1 MFLSGCLA
9 HSRMKAT
16 RALPSCS
23 WWGGESGGRP
33 NEKHKREMACL
44 HGDDEVG
51 VVLSDGGDQP
61 AETLAHRLHRVF
73 RGLVVHGL
81 ELKYGL

>member
-1 MFLSGCLA
+1 
-9 HSRMKAT
+9 
-16 RALPSCS
+16 
-23 WWGGESGGRP
+23 
-33 NEKHKREMACL
+33 
-44 HGDDEVG
+44 
-51 VVLSDGGDQP
+51 VLSNGGDQP